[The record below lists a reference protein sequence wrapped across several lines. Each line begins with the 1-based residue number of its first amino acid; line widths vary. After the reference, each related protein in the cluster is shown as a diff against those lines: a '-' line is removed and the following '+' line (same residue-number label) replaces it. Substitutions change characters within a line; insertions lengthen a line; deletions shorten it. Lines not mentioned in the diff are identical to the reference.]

1 VTTHIFYQPSG
12 TSNQLNGISP
22 DIIIPDMN
30 SIWDIG
36 EAREKY
42 PLKWAPI
49 PRAPFRPANNVTPA
63 IVQQLQSLSHNRVRS
78 SSEFRELQVK
88 IEKFKKQLNTKTIS
102 LKEES
107 TIEKQ
112 REKELE
118 KTLDK
123 DKSRKLIDIKND
135 LFLREAF
142 NVTLDYLRTQQK
154 QK

>member
-1 VTTHIFYQPSG
+1 
-12 TSNQLNGISP
+12 
-22 DIIIPDMN
+22 M
-30 SIWDIG
+30 
-36 EAREKY
+36 
-42 PLKWAPI
+42 
-49 PRAPFRPANNVTPA
+49 
-63 IVQQLQSLSHNRVRS
+63 
-78 SSEFRELQVK
+78 K

-123 DKSRKLIDIKND
+123 DKSRKLIDIKNA